1 MIFLLLLAY
10 SVEYKLIFFIFSSM
24 LKIKMSVQSS
34 YFLFIEIQKIDQN
47 RSVNPSFTM
56 IKSFISRKLTKIQ
69 DFCPQ
74 KGCMCSPFRLPLGG
88 ASAFLCKHNCFGI
101 QERGK
106 YVTFL
111 QYEYICTN
119 LIVYLR
125 DFRMSNKEHAMTEY
139 LPFASLKLPR
149 RPAKTHPTGE
159 NAHYFLYI

>member
-1 MIFLLLLAY
+1 
-10 SVEYKLIFFIFSSM
+10 
-24 LKIKMSVQSS
+24 MSVQSS

-56 IKSFISRKLTKIQ
+56 IKSCIFRKLTKIK

-74 KGCMCSPFRLPLGG
+74 KGCLCSLLRLSFGG
-88 ASAFLCKHNCFGI
+88 ACAFLCQHNCFGI
-101 QERGK
+101 YERGK
-106 YVTFL
+106 NVTFL
-111 QYEYICTN
+111 QYEYIYTT
-119 LIVYLR
+119 LAVYPR
-125 DFRMSNKEHAMTEY
+125 DLGMSNKEHAMTEY

>member
-1 MIFLLLLAY
+1 
-10 SVEYKLIFFIFSSM
+10 
-24 LKIKMSVQSS
+24 MSVQSS

-125 DFRMSNKEHAMTEY
+125 DFRMSNKEHATTEY
-139 LPFASLKLPR
+139 LPFASLKLPP
-149 RPAKTHPTGE
+149 RPTQPERMLTIS
-159 NAHYFLYI
+159 YIFDFNLTECFGFNFYTYHTVWDCTFQKPINYQ